1 VPLPLKRGRAM
12 RTSKNTHKES
22 KELLDIGKAGSPGFG
37 GEFQGIDPEQPLFS
51 IGTAAAMLEIHPR
64 TMRIYEEE
72 GLVRPF
78 RKAGRRYYSLND
90 IQWIK
95 CIRYM
100 IHDQGISIAG
110 IKRLLDY
117 APCWNIVECP
127 LEKRKNCT
135 ACRCGS
141 GKRH

>member
-1 VPLPLKRGRAM
+1 M
-12 RTSKNTHKES
+12 RTSKNTEKDIRGF
-22 KELLDIGKAGSPGFG
+22 LDIEGNKATGTGH
-37 GEFQGIDPEQPLFS
+37 EFHGIDPEQPLFS

-72 GLVRPF
+72 GLVKPF

-110 IKRLLDY
+110 IKRLLEY

-127 LEKRKNCT
+127 MEKRKTCT
-135 ACRCGS
+135 ACGS
-141 GKRH
+141 CHHH